1 MLLHL
6 APSPAPLAAGCGL
19 FRLACACVGVKHSA
33 EALEPV
39 GYTHALAILQTH
51 RKFLGEPQTLPQG
64 TKGMRLEGGAFHEG
78 LTVKKHM
85 RAESIRRVTT

>member
-6 APSPAPLAAGCGL
+6 APSPAPLAAGGGL

-39 GYTHALAILQTH
+39 GYTHALAVLQTH
-51 RKFLGEPQTLPQG
+51 RKLLGEPQALLQG
-64 TKGMRLEGGAFHEG
+64 TIGMHL
-78 LTVKKHM
+78 
-85 RAESIRRVTT
+85 